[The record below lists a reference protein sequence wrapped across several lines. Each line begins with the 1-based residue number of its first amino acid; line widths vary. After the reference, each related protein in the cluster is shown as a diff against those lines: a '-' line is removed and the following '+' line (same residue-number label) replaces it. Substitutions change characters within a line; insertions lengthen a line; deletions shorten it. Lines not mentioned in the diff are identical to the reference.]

1 MEIKAADVKALRE
14 KTGAG
19 MMECK
24 KALVECKGNEEE
36 AIKLLKEKGLAA
48 VAKRAERATKEG
60 RIFIKVEG
68 KKIVIAEVTCET
80 DFVANNADF
89 IACGQNIVDTAMSK
103 GYSSINDELNALLED
118 FAVKTRENMGLRRLE
133 LIEVPAD
140 CVMSK
145 YIHSD
150 NKTGVIVILKT
161 EPSSN
166 DEKIAELAYDC
177 CLHIAAF
184 NPTYITRDSVPQAYI
199 DEQNEIFKAQL
210 DQDPTMNS
218 KPDNVKAGIL
228 QGKINKHLAD
238 ICFMDQM
245 FVKDDKVTVA
255 KKIDEIAKACN
266 CKITIEKIVNYVL
279 GV

>member
-1 MEIKAADVKALRE
+1 MEIKAADVKALRD

-24 KALVECKGNEEE
+24 KALAECNGDEEK

-48 VAKRAERATKEG
+48 GAKRAERATKEG
-60 RIFIKVEG
+60 RIFIKEEG
-68 KKIVIAEVTCET
+68 SKLVIAEVTCET

-89 IACGQNIVDTAMSK
+89 IACGENIVNTAMAK
-103 GYSSINDELNALLED
+103 GYTTITDELKGLLDD
-118 FAVKTRENMGLRRLE
+118 FAAKTRENMGIRRLE
-133 LIEVPAD
+133 MIEVPAG

-150 NKTGVIVILKT
+150 KKTGVVIVLKT
-161 EPSSN
+161 EPAS
-166 DEKIAELAYDC
+166 DDAKIKEFAYDC

-184 NPTYITRDSVPQAYI
+184 NPAYIERKDVQQSYI

-210 DQDPTMNS
+210 DQDPKMAS

-228 QGKINKHLAD
+228 QGKLNKHLAD

-245 FVKDDKVTVA
+245 FVKDDKVSVA
-255 KKIDEIAKACN
+255 KKLAEVAKSCG
-266 CKITIEKIVNYVL
+266 CTIKIEKVVNYVL
-279 GV
+279 GA